1 MPNQHHN
8 KNRPSFWTE
17 ERLARLNELRNFGL
31 SFEKISR
38 IMGCTKN
45 QALGAWTRNIM
56 KKKFPS
62 DFPNKP
68 KPVGSGKPTLAWVP
82 GVGSNGKYKT
92 HEASTKKELGVHE

>member
-17 ERLARLNELRNFGL
+17 KRLANLNELRNRGL
-31 SFEKISR
+31 SFEKISL
-38 IMGCTKN
+38 IIGCTKN
-45 QALGAWTRNIM
+45 QALGAWNRKIA

>member
-8 KNRPSFWTE
+8 KNKPSFWTE
-17 ERLARLNELRNFGL
+17 ERLAKLNELRNRGG

-38 IMGCTKN
+38 IIGCTKN
-45 QALGAWTRNIM
+45 QALGAWTRKIM

-68 KPVGSGKPTLAWVP
+68 KPVGNGKPTLAWVP
-82 GVGSNGKYKT
+82 GVESGGKYRTGALKND
-92 HEASTKKELGVHE
+92 

>member
-17 ERLARLNELRNFGL
+17 ERLAKLNELRNRGG
-31 SFEKISR
+31 SFEKISL
-38 IMGCTKN
+38 IIGCTKN
-45 QALGAWTRNIM
+45 QALGAWSRKIM

-82 GVGSNGKYKT
+82 GVESGGKYKT
-92 HEASTKKELGVHE
+92 GALKHD